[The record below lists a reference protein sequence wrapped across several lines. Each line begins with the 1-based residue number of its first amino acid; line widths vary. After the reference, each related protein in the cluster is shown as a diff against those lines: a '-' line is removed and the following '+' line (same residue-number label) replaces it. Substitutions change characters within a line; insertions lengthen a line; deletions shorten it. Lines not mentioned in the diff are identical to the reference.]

1 MINRLTILALLCA
14 AGLTA
19 AAQPKMT
26 RQPLWKTAVASERE
40 HELRRS
46 YETST
51 GPVWMLVNAKPQG
64 KFTPNEATTEL
75 IGLDANGEELARIN
89 LDALFS
95 GKDVMRFD
103 DLAVLADGNVAIFA
117 TSAANALFAYTIV
130 PAENRI
136 VSAMSLGGP
145 RITHFVSDVVPAE
158 DGRFLVVGRADA
170 RGWLM
175 KLDANLTIRWDRTF
189 EDEPLTVFHDAAVLP
204 DGSIV
209 AVGAQL
215 LETSQT
221 NLWVGELTSEGQI
234 TARKVFAGREASI
247 GVAPHGLA
255 VVYDVKSATG
265 WDVFVRGYAPGLHE
279 EWTTPLITNLRM
291 PREYRIAAGARG
303 EWVVA
308 GPKENRLWVG
318 TYGANGALLSGWTA
332 PLENELWERLWN
344 VGDLMVRGS
353 DLLFPYTLH
362 TLDEEKRQVQRVRVT
377 KLSLRTLRQE
387 NE

>member
-1 MINRLTILALLCA
+1 MIKRLTILAILCA

-19 AAQPKMT
+19 AAQPE
-26 RQPLWKTAVASERE
+26 RNRPPVWKTAVASERD

-51 GPVWMLVNAKPQG
+51 GPVWMLVGSKPQEQLP
-64 KFTPNEATTEL
+64 TNETRTEL
-75 IGLDANGEELARIN
+75 IGLDANGEELARID
-89 LDALFS
+89 LDTLFS
-95 GKDVMRFD
+95 GKDVIRFE
-103 DLAVLADGNVAIFA
+103 DLAVLADGNVAIFV
-117 TSAANALFAYTIV
+117 TSSANALFAYTVV
-130 PAENRI
+130 PAQNRI
-136 VSAMSLGGP
+136 ASAMSLGGP
-145 RITHFVSDVVPAE
+145 RVAHFVSDVVPAE

-175 KLDANLTIRWDRTF
+175 KLEASLAIRWDRTF

-221 NLWVGELTSEGQI
+221 NLWVGELSTEGQVA
-234 TARKVFAGREASI
+234 ARKVFAGREASI
-247 GVAPHGLA
+247 AVAPHGLA

-265 WDVFVRGYAPGLHE
+265 WDVFLRGYVPGLDE
-279 EWTTPLITNLRM
+279 EWTTPILTNLRM
-291 PREYRIAAGARG
+291 PREYRIAAGTRG

-318 TYGANGALLSGWTA
+318 TYGSNGEPLSGWSA

-353 DLLFPYTLH
+353 NLLFPYTLH
-362 TLDEEKRQVQRVRVT
+362 TLDEEKRQVKRVRVT
-377 KLSLRTLRQE
+377 KLSLRAMRQE
-387 NE
+387 KE